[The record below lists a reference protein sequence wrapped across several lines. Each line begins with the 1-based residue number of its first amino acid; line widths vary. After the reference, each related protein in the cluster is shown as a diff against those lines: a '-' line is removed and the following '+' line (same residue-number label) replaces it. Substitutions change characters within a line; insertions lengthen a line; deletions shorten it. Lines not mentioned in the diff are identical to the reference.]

1 MKKTVVLGASLN
13 PERYS
18 YRAIEALV
26 ASGIET
32 AAVGMREGN
41 VGGIAI
47 QRDFLGLKDIHTVT
61 LYLGPQNQNAWF
73 DQLVALKPA
82 RIIFNP
88 GTENTDFEIKLQEAG
103 ITTERA
109 CTLVL
114 LATNQY

>member
-1 MKKTVVLGASLN
+1 MKKTVVLGASVN

-32 AAVGMREGN
+32 AAVGLREGT

-47 QRDFLGLKDIHTVT
+47 QRDFSGLNDIDTVT

-73 DQLVALKPA
+73 DQMFRFSGFNSRYVKLIHSHFF
-82 RIIFNP
+82 II
-88 GTENTDFEIKLQEAG
+88 IKK
-103 ITTERA
+103 
-109 CTLVL
+109 
-114 LATNQY
+114 